1 MFFGGRSMI
10 APTSSKENRVSRQS
24 VDKPSGA
31 AAPNGFPRGEA
42 VERSETEE
50 EIGWELWTKKTQILM
65 SVFVQKPTF

>member
-1 MFFGGRSMI
+1 MQGTARLFPQ
-10 APTSSKENRVSRQS
+10 A

-50 EIGWELWTKKTQILM
+50 EIGRELWTKKGQILM
-65 SVFVQKPTF
+65 GVFVQKPTFLQVFAWC